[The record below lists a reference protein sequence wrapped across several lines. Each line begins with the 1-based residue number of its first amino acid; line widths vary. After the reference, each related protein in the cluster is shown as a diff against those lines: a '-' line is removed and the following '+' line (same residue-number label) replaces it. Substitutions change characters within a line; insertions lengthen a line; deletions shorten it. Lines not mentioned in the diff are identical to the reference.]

1 MCLIF
6 FINSNISGNDE
17 TCDITKLNVEK
28 CFETLWTQDCMNTLY
43 EYGLSNELLVFLF
56 DKFKESSIQ
65 IQRVVNDAVLGLVD
79 SVLNVARF
87 SELHNTA
94 ITQF

>member
-1 MCLIF
+1 M
-6 FINSNISGNDE
+6 
-17 TCDITKLNVEK
+17 EK
-28 CFETLWTQDCMNTLY
+28 CFETLWTQECMNTLY

-56 DKFKESSIQ
+56 EKFKESSIQ

-87 SELHNTA
+87 SEQTMMSNFTVNSFKEQDSEAGSH
-94 ITQF
+94 